1 MGEDVVTS
9 PGTRVLVHGLYRCT
23 DLNGKI
29 GIVLDAGE
37 GAERGRYLL
46 RIEGTEKIVS
56 INGWNFTIVQSKPKV
71 VTIGIGDDGPAFDP
85 SKLLRGDCVMCLG
98 ERQATR
104 ALVPCGHL
112 VACCNCAPYIM
123 KVRRCPVCRHFVSD
137 LLMVFVPGGTRDAE
151 LKKAIGRCKAAE
163 KRVAELQERLA
174 KKDAIERAEAEKK
187 DADFWDSLFR
197 EEDGDGAK
205 VHEKTETK
213 AKKKK
218 NKHKEQR
225 TTDAKRAKRTK

>member
-71 VTIGIGDDGPAFDP
+71 PLASETMGLP
-85 SKLLRGDCVMCLG
+85 S
-98 ERQATR
+98 TR
-104 ALVPCGHL
+104 LNYYVVIA
-112 VACCNCAPYIM
+112 
-123 KVRRCPVCRHFVSD
+123 
-137 LLMVFVPGGTRDAE
+137 
-151 LKKAIGRCKAAE
+151 
-163 KRVAELQERLA
+163 
-174 KKDAIERAEAEKK
+174 
-187 DADFWDSLFR
+187 
-197 EEDGDGAK
+197 
-205 VHEKTETK
+205 
-213 AKKKK
+213 
-218 NKHKEQR
+218 
-225 TTDAKRAKRTK
+225 